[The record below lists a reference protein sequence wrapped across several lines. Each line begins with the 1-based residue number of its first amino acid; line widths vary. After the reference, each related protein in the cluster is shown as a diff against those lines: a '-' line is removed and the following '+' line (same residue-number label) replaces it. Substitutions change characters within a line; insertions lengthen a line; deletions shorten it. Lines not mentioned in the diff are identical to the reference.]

1 VSVIEGAV
9 YVIGGDNVMNLLG
22 AGDFEKVEFRMP
34 REFRDEVAKETVKAA
49 VPVSEEP
56 SGSELPGAEGLAPV
70 LPAAQP
76 VVEEPLELKVR
87 PRDVMWDPK
96 PFVAAQNL
104 PRNRG
109 SITDKSRYGTV
120 ENADK
125 DVFMRIPGGEWQ
137 PVTNGMVILPGDEIR
152 TAPGASVT
160 LVLDEGKTGT
170 VEIREGSLFRINR
183 SEIDPKTGDK
193 TTLLDLAVGKLLAQV
208 EKLQGDSRFEVRT
221 PQALTGVR
229 GTTFEV
235 EVKPKS

>member
-1 VSVIEGAV
+1 
-9 YVIGGDNVMNLLG
+9 
-22 AGDFEKVEFRMP
+22 
-34 REFRDEVAKETVKAA
+34 
-49 VPVSEEP
+49 
-56 SGSELPGAEGLAPV
+56 
-70 LPAAQP
+70 
-76 VVEEPLELKVR
+76 
-87 PRDVMWDPK
+87 
-96 PFVAAQNL
+96 
-104 PRNRG
+104 
-109 SITDKSRYGTV
+109 
-120 ENADK
+120 
-125 DVFMRIPGGEWQ
+125 
-137 PVTNGMVILPGDEIR
+137 
-152 TAPGASVT
+152 VT